1 MNKILQTAQLR
12 DELKDYYTNDQIH
25 GILQHLADY
34 EGDFDKQTLLNRLFQ
49 YEPIQYITGKA
60 YFHRYSFKVTS
71 DTLIPR
77 PETEELCERI
87 LSEHPNTPKHIV
99 DFGTGTGCI
108 PITLLKERPNW
119 TSTGIDISE
128 MALNVAKSNAQLLE
142 VNDRIV
148 FQLGDILKLN
158 ILPRADIWI
167 SNPPYISNQEKSSL
181 SEQVQNHEP
190 HTALFAGE
198 DPLIFYKK
206 MKVLFCKNKFSQ
218 NLWLEVNQNYADL
231 TLDIF
236 LQKNIRAKKIEDL
249 SGNPRFLY
257 VSKIN

>member
-25 GILQHLADY
+25 GILQHLTEY
-34 EGDFDKQTLLNRLFQ
+34 EGEFDKQTLLHRLFR

-119 TSTGIDISE
+119 TGTGIDISQK
-128 MALNVAKSNAQLLE
+128 ALEVARSNAQTLE
-142 VNDRIV
+142 VNDRIT

-167 SNPPYISNQEKSSL
+167 SNPPYISDQEKSSL
-181 SEQVQNHEP
+181 SEQVHNHEP

-206 MKVLFCKNKFSQ
+206 MAFLFSEQHEVGEFWFEINQYLWRETIDVFTSL
-218 NLWLEVNQNYADL
+218 NLIE
-231 TLDIF
+231 
-236 LQKNIRAKKIEDL
+236 KKIEDF
-249 SGNPRFLY
+249 SGNPRFLK
-257 VSKIN
+257 VLKSL